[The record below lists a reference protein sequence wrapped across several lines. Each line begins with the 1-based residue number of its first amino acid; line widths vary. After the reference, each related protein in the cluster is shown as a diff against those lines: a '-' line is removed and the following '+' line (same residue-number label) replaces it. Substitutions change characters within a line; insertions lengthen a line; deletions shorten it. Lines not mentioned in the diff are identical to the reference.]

1 MDLGETIYFLLHFT
15 QDNIECY
22 LREKYHPFQMY
33 ERFDTEHKLKVET
46 CAITGMHGV
55 CRPITLM
62 H

>member
-15 QDNIECY
+15 QDDVERY
-22 LREKYHPFQMY
+22 LREKYHFYQMY
-33 ERFDTEHKLKVET
+33 ERFDTEHKAKIEI